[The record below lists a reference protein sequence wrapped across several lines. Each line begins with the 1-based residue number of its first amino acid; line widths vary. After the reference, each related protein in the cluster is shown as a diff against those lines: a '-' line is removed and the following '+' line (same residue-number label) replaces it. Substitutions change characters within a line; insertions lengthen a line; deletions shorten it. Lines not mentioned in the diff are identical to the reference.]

1 MFDYQ
6 NYQKDYYIKNIRKFR
21 EYYHDNKD
29 RLSAYEKLYYQ
40 QNKSQI
46 RERQRAYF
54 HEYYQLNKEK
64 IQENSYRRYYDG
76 HNLPHKR
83 EYLDEQAKQGSI
95 LKQNIIIR
103 LED

>member
-29 RLSAYEKLYYQ
+29 SIAAYEKLYYQ
-40 QNKSQI
+40 QNKAQI

-83 EYLDEQAKQGSI
+83 DYLKITQGSI
-95 LKQNIIIR
+95 LKQNIIIK
-103 LED
+103 LNDD